1 MVESQTEIN
10 TRAFAERASLENPS
24 DRQPYEE
31 AQEMESQAALQLRRG
46 FPWLVFD
53 RPLEGE
59 FRAAYREQT
68 RGQLRFNLWLA
79 FTLMLAFF
87 AAGYWALDR
96 DLNKGLDL
104 IRIAV
109 VVPALAIGLGVT
121 YSRHYAKVFSPLA
134 QVLAP
139 LFGISVVI
147 EALIAAKY
155 GISVFAVVTLTVIAI
170 YLMVGML
177 FFAALRS
184 ALIVFVAYEIGAPLT
199 HLPLDQHIYNFVV
212 LFCTNVV
219 GATVCYALEKVH
231 RTNYLEARLLTEMAC
246 RDGLTGI
253 YNRRMLDEHLDKIW
267 QQAGRER
274 VSVALLLVDI
284 DHFKAYNDYYGHQA
298 GDECLKH
305 VGRTLAHCARRPLD
319 FTARYGGEEFAIVLY
334 NARRDYVEEVARRIQ
349 ASMERLAL
357 RHPASPISQH
367 LTVSVG
373 AACVIPAP
381 DRSQYGF
388 VQLADEALYDAKGAG
403 RNRCIVMDKEYEELA
418 TGSFRSRGS
427 AAQG

>member
-1 MVESQTEIN
+1 MADSSMDTDTHPPPERSHSGVGESL
-10 TRAFAERASLENPS
+10 AEAAHEL
-24 DRQPYEE
+24 
-31 AQEMESQAALQLRRG
+31 ESQAAVQLRRG
-46 FPWLVFD
+46 FPWLSFHG
-53 RPLEGE
+53 PLEQE
-59 FRAAYREQT
+59 FRAAYRNQIQ
-68 RGQLRFNLWLA
+68 GQIRFNLWLA
-79 FTLMLAFF
+79 VALMCAFF
-87 AAGYWALDR
+87 AVGHWALGNE
-96 DLNKGLDL
+96 LNQGLDL
-104 IRIAV
+104 IRISV
-109 VVPALAIGLGVT
+109 VIPVLLFGLAIT
-121 YSRHYAKVFSPLA
+121 YTSYYAKAFSILV
-134 QVLAP
+134 QILAP
-139 LFGISVVI
+139 LFGITIVV
-147 EALIAAKY
+147 EALMAARY
-155 GISVFAVVTLTVIAI
+155 GVSVFAAVSLTVIAI

-184 ALIVFVAYEIGAPLT
+184 ALVIFAAYLIAAPLMQ
-199 HLPLDQHIYNFVV
+199 LPHDQAVYNFVV

-219 GATVCYALEKVH
+219 GATACYALEKVH

-253 YNRRMLDEHLDKIW
+253 YNRRMLDEHLEKVW

-305 VGRTLAHCARRPLD
+305 VAKTLAYCARRPLD

-367 LTVSVG
+367 LTVSIG
-373 AACVIPAP
+373 AACVLPTP
-381 DRSQYGF
+381 ERSQYGF
-388 VQLADEALYDAKGAG
+388 IQLADEALYDAKGAG

-418 TGSFRSRGS
+418 TGSFRSRNP
-427 AAQG
+427 AVAQG

>member
-1 MVESQTEIN
+1 MGDSPTEFDTRSLTERSLASSSDSFAQES
-10 TRAFAERASLENPS
+10 AH
-24 DRQPYEE
+24 
-31 AQEMESQAALQLRRG
+31 EMESQAAVQLRRG
-46 FPWLVFD
+46 FPWLRFQGT
-53 RPLEGE
+53 LESE
-59 FRAAYREQT
+59 FRAAYRHQI
-68 RGQLRFNLWLA
+68 RGQVRFNLWLA
-79 FTLMLAFF
+79 LVLALAFF
-87 AAGYWALDR
+87 GVGHWALGQE
-96 DLNKGLDL
+96 LNQGLDL
-104 IRIAV
+104 IRAALV
-109 VVPALAIGLGVT
+109 LPAIGIGLGIT
-121 YSRHYAKVFSPLA
+121 YSNAYARAFSPLV

-139 LFGISVVI
+139 IFGISIVI
-147 EALIAAKY
+147 EALVAARY
-155 GISVFAVVTLTVIAI
+155 GVSVFSALSLVVIAI

-184 ALIVFVAYEIGAPLT
+184 SLVIFIAYAIGAPLMN
-199 HLPLDQHIYNFVV
+199 LPQDQAVYNFVV
-212 LFCTNVV
+212 LLCSNIV

-253 YNRRMLDEHLDKIW
+253 YNRRMLDEHLEKVW

-305 VGRTLAHCARRPLD
+305 VAKTLAYCARRPLD

-334 NARRDYVEEVARRIQ
+334 NARRDYVEDISRRIQ

-367 LTVSVG
+367 LTVSIG
-373 AACVIPAP
+373 AACVLPAP
-381 DRSQYGF
+381 ERSQYGF
-388 VQLADEALYDAKGAG
+388 IQLADEALYDAKGAG
-403 RNRCIVMDKEYEELA
+403 RNRCVVMDKEYEELA
-418 TGSFRSRGS
+418 TGSFRNRAAAVARG
-427 AAQG
+427 

>member
-1 MVESQTEIN
+1 MSDSPIENNARSMTKG
-10 TRAFAERASLENPS
+10 SLENTS
-24 DRQPYEE
+24 ELLG
-31 AQEMESQAALQLRRG
+31 QELAHELESQAAVQLRRG
-46 FPWLVFD
+46 FPWLRFQG
-53 RPLEGE
+53 PLENE
-59 FRAAYREQT
+59 FRAAYRDQIK
-68 RGQLRFNLWLA
+68 GQVRFNLWLA
-79 FTLMLAFF
+79 LTLVLAFF
-87 AAGYWALDR
+87 GVGFFALGAEVNEG
-96 DLNKGLDL
+96 LNL
-104 IRIAV
+104 IRVALVI
-109 VVPALAIGLGVT
+109 PAIVCALYVT
-121 YSRHYAKVFSPLA
+121 YSSLYARAFSPMV

-139 LFGISVVI
+139 IFGISVVT
-147 EALIAAKY
+147 ESLLAAQF
-155 GISVFAVVTLTVIAI
+155 GVSVFTAVILTVIAV

-184 ALIVFVAYEIGAPLT
+184 ALIVFAAYAIGASLMT
-199 HLPLDQHIYNFVV
+199 LPHEQTVYNIVV

-253 YNRRMLDEHLDKIW
+253 YNRRMLDEHLEKVW

-305 VGRTLAHCARRPLD
+305 VAKTLAFCARRPLD
-319 FTARYGGEEFAIVLY
+319 FTARYGGEEFSIVLY

-349 ASMERLAL
+349 SSMERLAL

-367 LTVSVG
+367 LTVSIG
-373 AACVIPAP
+373 AACVMPTP
-381 DRSQYGF
+381 ERTQYGF
-388 VQLADEALYDAKGAG
+388 IQLADEALYDAKGAG
-403 RNRCIVMDKEYEELA
+403 RNRCVVMDKEYEELS
-418 TGSFRSRGS
+418 TGSFRSRN
-427 AAQG
+427 AAVAQG